1 MYQVTSTLLHCL
13 AILVQLPDPPLLL
26 VSAVTDIF
34 ASLTESDPSVLGR
47 LQRTPLLP
55 RPGRDNTL
63 QPGVIGGLLAR
74 QESVGG
80 EYPSLLAFLKLATSV
95 AGQDS
100 AGPCIAFLLQEVVP
114 HFSKWRYEVASDK
127 ERIAKLA
134 LTAVL
139 KHTDTEEG
147 LRLVAGDQGLARA
160 LLQLAST
167 GDRVIQNLLENQTNW
182 EVGRGAD
189 LAVIVHLAL
198 NILHRLATSS
208 PLLMAGPVG
217 AAIRAPPQGGSPHLL
232 LTLAHY
238 TYFFH
243 LPELA
248 IAAVRLLA
256 AVARDAFVCGSS
268 PVSVLACLSG
278 VSFRPCVTIIIC

>member
-1 MYQVTSTLLHCL
+1 M
-13 AILVQLPDPPLLL
+13 A
-26 VSAVTDIF
+26 AVTDIF
-34 ASLTESDPSVLGR
+34 ASLADADPSMLGR

-74 QESVGG
+74 QESVAG
-80 EYPSLLAFLKLATSV
+80 EYPSLIAFLKLSTAV

-100 AGPCIAFLLQEVVP
+100 AGPCIAFLLQEVMP
-114 HFSKWRYEVASDK
+114 HFSKWRYEVASDN

-147 LRLVAGDQGLARA
+147 LQLVAGDQGLARA
-160 LLQLAST
+160 LLQLATT

-189 LAVIVHLAL
+189 LAAIVHLAL
-198 NILHRLATSS
+198 TVLHRLATSS

-217 AAIRAPPQGGSPHLL
+217 AAIRAPPQGGAPHLL
-232 LTLAHY
+232 LILAHY

-256 AVARDAFVCGSS
+256 AVARDASVCGTS

-278 VSFRPCVTIIIC
+278 VS